1 MAITGT
7 GAKRSLDFAVR
18 QRSFKPLPSGGMLRI
33 MYTCCV
39 VRGKTGF
46 RCAFGDSVYQQ
57 VPGSGAKHRSPSEP
71 HSYMQSTTIIV
82 VIILLS
88 LPWCLYSVCSVTLAS
103 YVLNLPG
110 VVTW

>member
-1 MAITGT
+1 MDCPQNG
-7 GAKRSLDFAVR
+7 SAVLKGLR
-18 QRSFKPLPSGGMLRI
+18 QRSFKPLPWVGMLRI

-39 VRGKTGF
+39 VWGKTFF
-46 RCAFGDSVYQQ
+46 RGAFGGSVYQ
-57 VPGSGAKHRSPSEP
+57 VPGSGAKHRLPSEP
-71 HSYMQSTTIIV
+71 HAYMQSTTTTAV